1 MAGHAKDTPMP
12 ALETIERIAS
22 SFSLVGTLIIFVTFA
37 SSSDFR
43 KPINRLIFYASWG
56 NTLCSIASMISQSG
70 IRDGQASPLC
80 QFQAFLIQMF
90 VPADAFWNL
99 AMAINVYLTLFK
111 KYNAQ
116 QLKAVEWKYHLACY
130 GVPFV
135 MALSLLFVETHA
147 KGKVY
152 GPAVSIKAHPP
163 PPQLWC
169 WISPPWD
176 YLRLALCYAPAWIAI
191 LAALTIYVIAGHSLL
206 QKRQQL
212 RAFNTPSNLNP
223 FDSFKMTDVQV
234 VSEALAVPSD
244 PQRETRSSQRSTT
257 TTYEPYSV
265 NIMSSPMTPRPSAPL
280 VSMQGRKN
288 RAAMEANS
296 AVWGYTKVALLFF
309 VSLLVTW
316 VPSSINRVYAL
327 VHPNHVPKSYEYAAG
342 IVLSLM
348 GFWNSVIY
356 IATSRA
362 ACAAL
367 VRRVFGKGRGK
378 GEEVSEMA
386 AKRMSEDRGTT
397 ATMQGR
403 SVSGDT
409 LTDSTEA
416 LAIRGSVV

>member
-1 MAGHAKDTPMP
+1 M
-12 ALETIERIAS
+12 
-22 SFSLVGTLIIFVTFA
+22 
-37 SSSDFR
+37 
-43 KPINRLIFYASWG
+43 
-56 NTLCSIASMISQSG
+56 
-70 IRDGQASPLC
+70 
-80 QFQAFLIQMF
+80 
-90 VPADAFWNL
+90 
-99 AMAINVYLTLFK
+99 
-111 KYNAQ
+111 
-116 QLKAVEWKYHLACY
+116 
-130 GVPFV
+130 
-135 MALSLLFVETHA
+135 
-147 KGKVY
+147 
-152 GPAVSIKAHPP
+152 
-163 PPQLWC
+163 WC

-191 LAALTIYVIAGHSLL
+191 LAAFTIYAVAGRELF

-234 VSEALAVPSD
+234 VSELATSND
-244 PQRETRSSQRSTT
+244 PVAHQAYIPPDGNKSRSQRSTASGT
-257 TTYEPYSV
+257 NYEQYTV
-265 NIMSSPMTPRPSAPL
+265 NIMSSPMTPRPSAPHTSI

-296 AVWGYTKVALLFF
+296 AAWGYTKVALLFF

-362 ACAAL
+362 ACKSL
-367 VRRVFGKGRGK
+367 VQKVFLRKA
-378 GEEVSEMA
+378 EVSEITA
-386 AKRMSEDRGTT
+386 NKGIGPDRST
-397 ATMQGR
+397 AMQGR

-409 LTDSTEA
+409 LTESTEA
-416 LAIRGSVV
+416 LAVNGSAV